1 MVNGGGNSVVGIIV
15 GADPS
20 RGDERVWQCKSF
32 IGLSSFS
39 SSSHLSSLS
48 LITIIA
54 SLFVASLIITIIR
67 GSSYFEV
74 ENLARPCSNK
84 YTLKGSVEVTSTY
97 RRRSYL

>member
-15 GADPS
+15 GAGDPS

-48 LITIIA
+48 L
-54 SLFVASLIITIIR
+54 ITIIR